1 MMTDENTKCLGA
13 PQSFIHL
20 ARMSLWWISSLCRA
34 LVALWLWTIVVQ
46 AVDGDE
52 TAAIRGGAAASQR
65 RGLFL
70 WSGKRVCPDAR
81 RCTLGGVTMHRGDG
95 ASCREKCVWFPRLK
109 PSFECGSCTTFVP
122 PPAPSPGYDITLGFD
137 SVPDEDFAIFRTA
150 AARWERIITNDFA
163 DVSSEK
169 LDKYA
174 PNCQY
179 PAMIDDF
186 YLCILY
192 GNIDSGPVVGIGGYE
207 YTRSSGTV
215 LAGFVKLK
223 RSSIAE
229 AKQQGYLLNIILHEM
244 GHALV
249 RRTLCSSCPRIATLA
264 RFHPATT
271 IDTKP
276 ISRSKGHW
284 HDR

>member
-1 MMTDENTKCLGA
+1 MTM
-13 PQSFIHL
+13 SFTNSPL
-20 ARMSLWWISSLCRA
+20 QTYERMSLWSSTLCRA
-34 LVALWLWTIVVQ
+34 LVALWTL
-46 AVDGDE
+46 AAHALDGDE
-52 TAAIRGGAAASQR
+52 TAVIRGGAVVSQR
-65 RGLFL
+65 RRGLL
-70 WSGKRVCPDAR
+70 WNGKRTCPDAR
-81 RCTLGGVTMHRGDG
+81 PCGILGAGVTMHRGDG

-109 PSFECGSCTTFVP
+109 SSFACGPCTTFVP

-150 AARWERIITNDFA
+150 AARWERIITNDFV

-169 LDKYA
+169 LDRYA

-207 YTRSSGTV
+207 YTRSSGTA

-249 RRTLCSSCPRIATLA
+249 RCIRLV
-264 RFHPATT
+264 
-271 IDTKP
+271 
-276 ISRSKGHW
+276 
-284 HDR
+284 

>member
-1 MMTDENTKCLGA
+1 
-13 PQSFIHL
+13 
-20 ARMSLWWISSLCRA
+20 
-34 LVALWLWTIVVQ
+34 
-46 AVDGDE
+46 
-52 TAAIRGGAAASQR
+52 
-65 RGLFL
+65 
-70 WSGKRVCPDAR
+70 
-81 RCTLGGVTMHRGDG
+81 MHHGDG
-95 ASCREKCVWFPRLK
+95 ASCQEKCVWFPRLK
-109 PSFECGSCTTFVP
+109 SSFECGPCTTFVP

-150 AARWERIITNDFA
+150 AARWERIITSDFV

-169 LDKYA
+169 LDRYA

-192 GNIDSGPVVGIGGYE
+192 GNIDLGGVVGIGGYE
-207 YTRSSGTV
+207 YTRSSGTA

-249 RRTLCSSCPRIATLA
+249 RCVLVGTCQR
-264 RFHPATT
+264 
-271 IDTKP
+271 
-276 ISRSKGHW
+276 
-284 HDR
+284 